1 MESLN
6 ILLLEDS
13 DYDADLIARV
23 LKKSGKSCDIKR
35 VDKRNEYMEA
45 LKLNTEFDV
54 ILSDHS
60 MNQFNS
66 IEALQIFKDL
76 ELKIPFI
83 LVTGSVSEEFAVD
96 ILKKGADDYILK
108 DHMTRLPSAIEN
120 AIAKKRAEREKLEAV
135 EKLHKAYADLEIQT
149 EKLKS
154 INGELEQYAYIISH
168 DLREPI
174 RMITGFL
181 SLLEKKFD
189 FALDPKARQYVQF
202 AVEGAA
208 RLRKLVD
215 DILEYSRIDK
225 VEYHNET
232 VDLNEVIRDV
242 EMIYRKLII
251 DKNARIKHDPFP
263 VIVINRMLI
272 QRLFQNLVSNAL
284 KFNEEDRSVEVNISY
299 RDAGAHHEFS
309 FADNGKGLEGHEL
322 ENLRRLLGQGDDLNK
337 VRSTGLGLMISRKIV
352 EELGGEIWI
361 ESVLGV
367 GTTFHF
373 SARKVS

>member
-108 DHMTRLPSAIEN
+108 DHMTRLPSAIDN